1 MSTLLTDI
9 VRNQTATSVFNT
21 VTRTVDTLAEEMA
34 REVLRDPEFRA
45 EMQQLVRM
53 AFRQTLKELNEPAS
67 PTTP

>member
-9 VRNQTATSVFNT
+9 IRTQTATSVFHT

-53 AFRQTLKELNEPAS
+53 AFRQTLKELNAPAP